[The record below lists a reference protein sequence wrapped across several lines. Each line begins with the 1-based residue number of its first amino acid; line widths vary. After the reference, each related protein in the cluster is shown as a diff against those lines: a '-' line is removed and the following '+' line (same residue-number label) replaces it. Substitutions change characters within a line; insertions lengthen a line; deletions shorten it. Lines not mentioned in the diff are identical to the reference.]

1 MMSRLICSLAL
12 ILAVLSSGGCRKA
25 QQPDQPQQ
33 PTKATEAS
41 VAKQS
46 TSAGPME
53 KEGRQPEPAE
63 KQSRPPEKHSQP
75 QRLNPAFPYPDGYKP
90 EIRLSPPPVPPEI
103 VGPSPPIKR

>member
-25 QQPDQPQQ
+25 QQPDQLQQ

-41 VAKQS
+41 ASDQS
-46 TSAGPME
+46 TSPSQADKQRP
-53 KEGRQPEPAE
+53 QPEPAE
-63 KQSRPPEKHSQP
+63 KQSLPPEKHSQP

>member
-46 TSAGPME
+46 TSAVQAE
-53 KEGRQPEPAE
+53 KERPQRE
-63 KQSRPPEKHSQP
+63 PPEKHSQP

-90 EIRLSPPPVPPEI
+90 DIRLSPPPVPPEI